1 MAASWTALSF
11 LVASLHARAKGGGT
25 YTTVPFVLLQVCQH
39 MPCVI
44 DLTHRTYAAGVAERE
59 AGVVPGAV
67 GYAFSRELLAPMEQ
81 WLWAHQV
88 AQVRLSAYLFDSLS
102 QPRFTV

>member
-1 MAASWTALSF
+1 MRRRRGNVALKIVQPSSSF
-11 LVASLHARAKGGGT
+11 CQATVSRLVSLNT
-25 YTTVPFVLLQVCQH
+25 YCAYST
-39 MPCVI
+39 
-44 DLTHRTYAAGVAERE
+44 GVAERE

-88 AQVRLSAYLFDSLS
+88 AQVSRSSNLLMAL
-102 QPRFTV
+102 